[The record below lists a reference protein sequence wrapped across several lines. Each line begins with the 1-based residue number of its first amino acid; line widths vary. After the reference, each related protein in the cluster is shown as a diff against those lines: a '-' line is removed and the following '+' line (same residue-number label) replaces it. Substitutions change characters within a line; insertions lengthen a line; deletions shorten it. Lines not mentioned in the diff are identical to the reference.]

1 MVITAEI
8 LEATLEHLFLA
19 YTALLV
25 GALVSVPLIF
35 LSLYNAKLASL
46 VMRFSNLVQ
55 AVPSFAVVAVV
66 VPLIGIGFFPAVI
79 AIMLRVLLPPIVKN
93 TYIGLFNVDPSLL
106 DSAKGIGMTD
116 FQVLRYVRLPN
127 AYPAI
132 FAGIKFAAILA
143 NSIAV
148 LTALI
153 GGGGGLGGSMI
164 FEGLTNFN
172 TSKILAGT
180 LPVILIALFL
190 DFFFSALEKRLTP
203 EYLKK
208 SG

>member
-1 MVITAEI
+1 MVLAGGI
-8 LEATLEHLFLA
+8 LQATLEHLLLA
-19 YTALLV
+19 YTALALGILV
-25 GALVSVPLIF
+25 AVPLIF
-35 LSLYNAKLASL
+35 FSLYNAKFASL

-66 VPLIGIGFFPAVI
+66 VPLIGIGFTPAVI
-79 AIMLRVLLPPIVKN
+79 AIMLRVLLPVIKN
-93 TYIGLFNVDPSLL
+93 TYIGIFNVDPALIES
-106 DSAKGIGMTD
+106 SRGIGLTEL
-116 FQVLRYVRLPN
+116 QIIRHVRLPN

-153 GGGGGLGGSMI
+153 GGGGLGSMI

-172 TSKILAGT
+172 TARVLAGT
-180 LPVILIALFL
+180 LPVIGIALFL
-190 DFFFSALEKRLTP
+190 DFSFTRIERRLTP
-203 EYLKK
+203 EYLRK
-208 SG
+208 

>member
-8 LEATLEHLFLA
+8 LKATLEHLFLA
-19 YTALLV
+19 YTALLLGV
-25 GALVSVPLIF
+25 LVSIPLIL

-55 AVPSFAVVAVV
+55 AVPSFAVVALV
-66 VPLIGIGFFPAVI
+66 VPLIGIGFTPAVI
-79 AIMLRVLLPPIVKN
+79 AIMLRVLLPIIKN
-93 TYIGLFNVDPSLL
+93 TYIGLFNVDPSLIE
-106 DSAKGIGMTD
+106 SAKGIGLTE
-116 FQVLRYVRLPN
+116 FQVIRYVRLPN

-153 GGGGGLGGSMI
+153 GGGGLGSMI

-172 TSKILAGT
+172 TTKILVGT
-180 LPVILIALFL
+180 LPVIGIALFL
-190 DFFFSALEKRLTP
+190 DFSFSVLERRLTP
-203 EYLKK
+203 EYLQK
-208 SG
+208 

>member
-1 MVITAEI
+1 MGTILVTGAWVGLLAVLLDGIAGIIEKFLKRGTDMVITAEI

-79 AIMLRVLLPPIVKN
+79 AIMLRVLLPIVKN
-93 TYIGLFNVDPSLL
+93 TYIGLFNVDPALL

-153 GGGGGLGGSMI
+153 GGG
-164 FEGLTNFN
+164 
-172 TSKILAGT
+172 AW
-180 LPVILIALFL
+180 VH
-190 DFFFSALEKRLTP
+190 DFRRTYKL
-203 EYLKK
+203 
-208 SG
+208 

>member
-1 MVITAEI
+1 MVISAEI

-19 YTALLV
+19 YTALLAGIIV
-25 GALVSVPLIF
+25 AVPLVL
-35 LSLYNAKLASL
+35 LSLYSERIASM
-46 VMRFSNLVQ
+46 VMKFSNLVQ

-66 VPLIGIGFFPAVI
+66 FPLIGIGFTPAVI
-79 AIMLRVLLPPIVKN
+79 AIMLRVLLPIIKN
-93 TYIGLFNVDPSLL
+93 TYIGLFNVDPALI
-106 DSAKGIGMTD
+106 DSAKGIGLTD
-116 FQVLRYVRLPN
+116 FQIIRNIRLPN

-153 GGGGGLGGSMI
+153 GGGGLGSMI

-180 LPVILIALFL
+180 LPVIAIALFL
-190 DFFFSALEKRLTP
+190 DFSFSVLERRLTP
-203 EYLKK
+203 EYLKT
-208 SG
+208 

>member
-1 MVITAEI
+1 MVITVEI
-8 LEATLEHLFLA
+8 LEATLAHLFLA
-19 YTALLV
+19 YTALLI
-25 GALVSVPLIF
+25 GALVSIPLIL

-46 VMRFSNLVQ
+46 IMRFSNLVQ

-66 VPLIGIGFFPAVI
+66 VPLIGIGFIPAVI
-79 AIMLRVLLPPIVKN
+79 AIMLRVLLPLIKN
-93 TYIGLFNVDPSLL
+93 TYIGLFNVDPSLIE
-106 DSAKGIGMTD
+106 SAKGIGLTE
-116 FQVLRYVRLPN
+116 FQVIRYVRLPN

-153 GGGGGLGGSMI
+153 GGGGLGSMI

-172 TSKILAGT
+172 TTKILAGT
-180 LPVILIALFL
+180 LPVIAIALFL
-190 DFFFSALEKRLTP
+190 DFSFSKIEHWLTP
-203 EYLKK
+203 EYLQK
-208 SG
+208 

>member
-1 MVITAEI
+1 MVINAEI

-19 YTALLV
+19 YTALLAGIIV
-25 GALVSVPLIF
+25 AVPLVL
-35 LSLYNAKLASL
+35 LSLYSKRLASM

-66 VPLIGIGFFPAVI
+66 VPLIGIGFTPAVI
-79 AIMLRVLLPPIVKN
+79 AIMLRVLLPIIKN
-93 TYIGLFNVDPSLL
+93 TYIGLFNVDPALI
-106 DSAKGIGMTD
+106 DSAKGIGLTE
-116 FQVLRYVRLPN
+116 FQIIRNVRLPN

-132 FAGIKFAAILA
+132 FAGLKFAAILA

-153 GGGGGLGGSMI
+153 GGGGLGSMI

-172 TSKILAGT
+172 TAKILAGT
-180 LPVILIALFL
+180 LPVIAIALFL
-190 DFFFSALEKRLTP
+190 DFFFSVLERRLTP
-203 EYLKK
+203 KYLENDA
-208 SG
+208 

>member
-19 YTALLV
+19 YTALLI
-25 GALVSVPLIF
+25 GALVSIPLIL
-35 LSLYNAKLASL
+35 LSLYNAKMASI

-55 AVPSFAVVAVV
+55 AVPSFAVVALV
-66 VPLIGIGFFPAVI
+66 VPLIGIGFTPAVI
-79 AIMLRVLLPPIVKN
+79 AIMLRVLLPIIKN
-93 TYIGLFNVDPSLL
+93 TYIGLFNVDPSLIE
-106 DSAKGIGMTD
+106 SAKGVGLTE
-116 FQVLRYVRLPN
+116 FQVIRYVRLPN

-153 GGGGGLGGSMI
+153 GGGGLGSMI

-172 TSKILAGT
+172 TTKILAGT
-180 LPVILIALFL
+180 LPVIGIALFL
-190 DFFFSALEKRLTP
+190 DFSFSVLEHRLTP
-203 EYLKK
+203 EYLQK
-208 SG
+208 

>member
-8 LEATLEHLFLA
+8 LKATLEHLFLA
-19 YTALLV
+19 YTALLI
-25 GALVSVPLIF
+25 GALVSIPLIL

-46 VMRFSNLVQ
+46 IMRFSNLVQ

-66 VPLIGIGFFPAVI
+66 VPLIGIGFTPAVI
-79 AIMLRVLLPPIVKN
+79 AIMLRVLLPLIKN
-93 TYIGLFNVDPSLL
+93 TYIGLFNVDPSLIE
-106 DSAKGIGMTD
+106 SAKGIGLTE
-116 FQVLRYVRLPN
+116 FQVIRYVRLPN

-153 GGGGGLGGSMI
+153 GGGGLGSMI

-172 TSKILAGT
+172 TTKILVGT
-180 LPVILIALFL
+180 LPVIGIALFL
-190 DFFFSALEKRLTP
+190 DFSFSVLERRLTP
-203 EYLKK
+203 KYLQK
-208 SG
+208 

>member
-1 MVITAEI
+1 MVISAEI

-19 YTALLV
+19 YTALLAGIIV
-25 GALVSVPLIF
+25 AVPLVL
-35 LSLYNAKLASL
+35 LSLYSERIASM
-46 VMRFSNLVQ
+46 VMKFSNLVQ

-66 VPLIGIGFFPAVI
+66 VPLIGIGFTPAVI
-79 AIMLRVLLPPIVKN
+79 AIMLRVLLPIIKN
-93 TYIGLFNVDPSLL
+93 TYIGLFNVDPALI
-106 DSAKGIGMTD
+106 DSAKGIGLTD
-116 FQVLRYVRLPN
+116 FQIIRNIRLPN

-153 GGGGGLGGSMI
+153 GGGGLGSMI

-180 LPVILIALFL
+180 LPVIAIALFL
-190 DFFFSALEKRLTP
+190 DFSFSVLERRLTP
-203 EYLKK
+203 EYLKT
-208 SG
+208 

>member
-8 LEATLEHLFLA
+8 LTSTLDHLLLA
-19 YTALLV
+19 YTALFA
-25 GALVSVPLIF
+25 GIAISAPLIF
-35 LSLYNAKLASL
+35 FSLFSKRVASS

-66 VPLIGIGFFPAVI
+66 VPLIGIGFTPAVI
-79 AIMLRVLLPPIVKN
+79 AIMLRVLLPIVKN
-93 TYIGLFNVDPSLL
+93 TYIGLFNVDPVLI
-106 DSAKGIGMTD
+106 DSAKGIGLND
-116 FQVLRYVRLPN
+116 FQIIRHVRLPN

-132 FAGIKFAAILA
+132 FAGLKFAAILA
-143 NSIAV
+143 NSVAV

-153 GGGGGLGGSMI
+153 GGGGLGSMI

-172 TSKILAGT
+172 TTKILTGT
-180 LPVILIALFL
+180 LPVIGIALFL
-190 DFFFSALEKRLTP
+190 DFSFSTIERRLTP

-208 SG
+208 

>member
-19 YTALLV
+19 YTALLI
-25 GALVSVPLIF
+25 GTLVSIPLIL

-46 VMRFSNLVQ
+46 IMRFSNLVQ

-66 VPLIGIGFFPAVI
+66 VPLIGIGFIPAVI
-79 AIMLRVLLPPIVKN
+79 AITLRVLLPIIKN
-93 TYIGLFNVDPSLL
+93 TYIGLFNVDPALL
-106 DSAKGIGMTD
+106 DSAKGVGLTE
-116 FQVLRYVRLPN
+116 FQIIRYVRLPN

-153 GGGGGLGGSMI
+153 GGGGLGSMI

-172 TSKILAGT
+172 TTKILAGT
-180 LPVILIALFL
+180 LPVIGIALFL
-190 DFFFSALEKRLTP
+190 DFSFSRIEHWLTP
-203 EYLKK
+203 EYLKR
-208 SG
+208 

>member
-8 LEATLEHLFLA
+8 LKATLEHLFLA
-19 YTALLV
+19 YTALLI
-25 GALVSVPLIF
+25 GALVSIPLIL

-46 VMRFSNLVQ
+46 IMRFSNLVQ

-66 VPLIGIGFFPAVI
+66 VPLIGIGFTPAVI
-79 AIMLRVLLPPIVKN
+79 AIMLRVLLPLIKN
-93 TYIGLFNVDPSLL
+93 TYIGLFNVDPLL
-106 DSAKGIGMTD
+106 IESAKGVGLTE
-116 FQVLRYVRLPN
+116 FQVIRYVRLPN

-153 GGGGGLGGSMI
+153 GGGGLGSMI

-172 TSKILAGT
+172 TTKILIGT
-180 LPVILIALFL
+180 LPVIGIALFL
-190 DFFFSALEKRLTP
+190 DFSFSKIEHWLTP
-203 EYLKK
+203 EYLQK
-208 SG
+208 